1 MGGAS
6 GAARGEQAW
15 GKGREGRKGPGAP
28 PTLGWGE
35 TRRWGDGSG
44 GGVLQCVRAAA
55 LRARRG
61 ELEAAEAVVGVA
73 GCPSAPFKGVRG
85 GGGRA
90 RRWRLGERRGAP

>member
-1 MGGAS
+1 MGAGM
-6 GAARGEQAW
+6 GQRERG
-15 GKGREGRKGPGAP
+15 KEGTQCAPYLGPGQDEEA
-28 PTLGWGE
+28 G
-35 TRRWGDGSG
+35 RRE
-44 GGVLQCVRAAA
+44 QRRRAAVRAAAA